1 MDCAVCGGSSSDG
14 IDGGET
20 GSIESSWCF
29 VCSDVEV
36 IRREAGIPADASMTM
51 FGYDAVDVTSEGS
64 MFSLSELAL
73 ETERDIWEKW
83 EDSAGDSGEIG
94 GGECDEE
101 RSPLPLMSIVD
112 TEVLGASKNPFGA
125 TLPFSSDQEYSI
137 VGMFLARSSRM
148 ASGEN

>member
-14 IDGGET
+14 IEGGET
-20 GSIESSWCF
+20 GSMESSWGF
-29 VCSDVEV
+29 ARSDVEV
-36 IRREAGIPADASMTM
+36 IRREAKVPADASMTM
-51 FGYDAVDVTSEGS
+51 FGYDAVDGSSEGFVS
-64 MFSLSELAL
+64 SLSELAL
-73 ETERDIWEKW
+73 ETESDIWEKW

-94 GGECDEE
+94 GGECDAE

-125 TLPFSSDQEYSI
+125 TLPFSSDQESSI

-148 ASGEN
+148 TSGEN